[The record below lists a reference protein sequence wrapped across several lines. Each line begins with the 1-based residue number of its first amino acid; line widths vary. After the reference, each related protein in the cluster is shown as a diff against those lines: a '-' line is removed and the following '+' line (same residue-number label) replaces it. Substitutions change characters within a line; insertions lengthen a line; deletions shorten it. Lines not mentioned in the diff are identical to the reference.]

1 MFTWAAKHLYN
12 QKLVPK
18 DVCYLSY
25 LMFESLCLKIKSDA
39 SWIFNDF
46 DGETPSFHG
55 WNPYFSWLDQGFPW
69 FSSSFMVKSPCFH
82 GENTT
87 FSHAST
93 APHRAS
99 VAKATLLAAAEVGD
113 GAQLLAAL
121 EEAKRRS
128 HRSGGF
134 MALTDINSHSWEIYG
149 NIGYIYILAIYLQIN
164 LYIYILVI
172 NHY

>member
-1 MFTWAAKHLYN
+1 M
-12 QKLVPK
+12 
-18 DVCYLSY
+18 
-25 LMFESLCLKIKSDA
+25 
-39 SWIFNDF
+39 
-46 DGETPSFHG
+46 
-55 WNPYFSWLDQGFPW
+55 
-69 FSSSFMVKSPCFH
+69 KSPCFH

-149 NIGYIYILAIYLQIN
+149 NIGYIYIGYLSTNKFI
-164 LYIYILVI
+164 YIYI
-172 NHY
+172 Y